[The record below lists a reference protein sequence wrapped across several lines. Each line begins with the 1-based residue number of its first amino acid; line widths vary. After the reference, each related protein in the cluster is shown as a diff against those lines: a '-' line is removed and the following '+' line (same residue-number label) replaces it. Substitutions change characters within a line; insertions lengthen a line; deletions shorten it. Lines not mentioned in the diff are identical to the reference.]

1 MFCNIVAVALHQ
13 HNYLGMNEYK
23 ILVVDDEE
31 DICEILQFNLQ
42 LEGFKVDV
50 AHSAEEAMTLKLK
63 EYNLILLDVMMG
75 KISGFRMM
83 QLMRQ
88 NDYTAHIPIIFI
100 TARDTEN
107 DVVTGFNLG
116 ADDYISK
123 PFSIK
128 EVVLRVKAVV
138 RRTLEVNTANKIN
151 SVWVDG
157 LELNIDNKSVTVD
170 NENVPFTK
178 KEFELLLVLMQNP
191 NKVLSREDLLKMVW
205 SDDVC
210 VVPRTVDVNI
220 TRIRK
225 KIGKYGAR
233 IVARQGF
240 GYSFTK

>member
-1 MFCNIVAVALHQ
+1 
-13 HNYLGMNEYK
+13 MNEYK

-63 EYNLILLDVMMG
+63 EYNLSLLDVMMG

-128 EVVLRVKAVV
+128 EVVLRVKAVA
-138 RRTLEVNTANKIN
+138 RRTLEVNTPSKIN

>member
-1 MFCNIVAVALHQ
+1 
-13 HNYLGMNEYK
+13 MNEYK

-50 AHSAEEAMTLKLK
+50 AHSAEEAMTYRLKD
-63 EYNLILLDVMMG
+63 YNLILLDVMMG
-75 KISGFRMM
+75 KMSGFRMM
-83 QLMRQ
+83 QLMKQ
-88 NDYTAHIPIIFI
+88 NSQTAHIPIIFI

-123 PFSIK
+123 PFSIR
-128 EVVLRVKAVV
+128 EVVLRVKAVA
-138 RRTLEVNTANKIN
+138 RRTQESGVAERSNTIA
-151 SVWVDG
+151 VEG

-178 KEFELLLVLMQNP
+178 TEFELLLALMENA

-225 KIGKYGAR
+225 KIGKYGNL

-240 GYSFTK
+240 GYSFVK

>member
-1 MFCNIVAVALHQ
+1 
-13 HNYLGMNEYK
+13 MNEYK

-42 LEGFKVDV
+42 LEGFKVYV

-128 EVVLRVKAVV
+128 EVVLRVKAVA
-138 RRTLEVNTANKIN
+138 RRTLEVNTPSKIN

>member
-1 MFCNIVAVALHQ
+1 
-13 HNYLGMNEYK
+13 MNEYK

-100 TARDTEN
+100 TARDTET

-116 ADDYISK
+116 ADDYIAK

-138 RRTLEVNTANKIN
+138 RRTLEVNTPNKIN

>member
-128 EVVLRVKAVV
+128 EVVLRVKAVA
-138 RRTLEVNTANKIN
+138 RRTLEVNTPSKIN

>member
-1 MFCNIVAVALHQ
+1 
-13 HNYLGMNEYK
+13 MNEYK

-116 ADDYISK
+116 ADDYIAK

-128 EVVLRVKAVV
+128 EMVLRVKAVA
-138 RRTLEVNTANKIN
+138 RRTLEVNTPSKIN

>member
-1 MFCNIVAVALHQ
+1 
-13 HNYLGMNEYK
+13 MNEYK

-128 EVVLRVKAVV
+128 EVVLRVKAVA
-138 RRTLEVNTANKIN
+138 RRTLEVNTPSKIN

>member
-1 MFCNIVAVALHQ
+1 
-13 HNYLGMNEYK
+13 MNEYK

-123 PFSIK
+123 PFGILELVARINANIRKTATVQPALKFKDITVDSCKEFLKAIGLPESPIENVTFENISSPSHQVILQDVGAFSIK
-128 EVVLRVKAVV
+128 
-138 RRTLEVNTANKIN
+138 
-151 SVWVDG
+151 W
-157 LELNIDNKSVTVD
+157 
-170 NENVPFTK
+170 
-178 KEFELLLVLMQNP
+178 
-191 NKVLSREDLLKMVW
+191 
-205 SDDVC
+205 
-210 VVPRTVDVNI
+210 
-220 TRIRK
+220 
-225 KIGKYGAR
+225 
-233 IVARQGF
+233 
-240 GYSFTK
+240 

>member
-1 MFCNIVAVALHQ
+1 
-13 HNYLGMNEYK
+13 MNEYK

-116 ADDYISK
+116 ADDYIAK

-128 EVVLRVKAVV
+128 EVVLRVKAVA
-138 RRTLEVNTANKIN
+138 RRTLEVNTSNKIN

-225 KIGKYGAR
+225 KIGKYGAL

>member
-1 MFCNIVAVALHQ
+1 
-13 HNYLGMNEYK
+13 MNEYK

-116 ADDYISK
+116 ADDYIAK

-138 RRTLEVNTANKIN
+138 RRTLEVNTPSKIN

>member
-1 MFCNIVAVALHQ
+1 
-13 HNYLGMNEYK
+13 MNEYK

-138 RRTLEVNTANKIN
+138 RRTLEVNTPSKIN

>member
-1 MFCNIVAVALHQ
+1 
-13 HNYLGMNEYK
+13 MNEYK

-107 DVVTGFNLG
+107 DVVTGVNLG

-138 RRTLEVNTANKIN
+138 RRTLEVNTPSKIN

>member
-1 MFCNIVAVALHQ
+1 MFCNIIAVALHQ

-116 ADDYISK
+116 ADDYIAK

-138 RRTLEVNTANKIN
+138 RRTLEVNTPNKIN

>member
-1 MFCNIVAVALHQ
+1 
-13 HNYLGMNEYK
+13 MNEYK

-63 EYNLILLDVMMG
+63 EYNLILLDVMVG
-75 KISGFRMM
+75 KMSGFRMM

-128 EVVLRVKAVV
+128 EVVLRVKAVA
-138 RRTLEVNTANKIN
+138 RRTLEVNTPSKIN

>member
-1 MFCNIVAVALHQ
+1 
-13 HNYLGMNEYK
+13 MNEYK

-138 RRTLEVNTANKIN
+138 RRTLEVNTPSKIN

-178 KEFELLLVLMQNP
+178 KEFELLLVLMQNS

>member
-1 MFCNIVAVALHQ
+1 
-13 HNYLGMNEYK
+13 MNEYK

-50 AHSAEEAMTLKLK
+50 AHSAEEAMTYKLK

-88 NDYTAHIPIIFI
+88 NDQTAHIPIIFI

-116 ADDYISK
+116 ADDYIAK
-123 PFSIK
+123 PFSIR
-128 EVVLRVKAVV
+128 EVVLRVKAVA
-138 RRTLEVNTANKIN
+138 RRTLDIATLSKVNIIAI
-151 SVWVDG
+151 DG
-157 LELNIDNKSVTVD
+157 LELNLDNKSVIVD

-178 KEFELLLVLMQNP
+178 KEFELLQVLMENP
-191 NKVLSREDLLKMVW
+191 NKVLSRDDLLKMVW

-210 VVPRTVDVNI
+210 VVARTVDVNI

-225 KIGKYGAR
+225 KIGKYGSR

-240 GYSFTK
+240 GYSFSK

>member
-1 MFCNIVAVALHQ
+1 
-13 HNYLGMNEYK
+13 MNEYK

-128 EVVLRVKAVV
+128 EVVLRVKAVA
-138 RRTLEVNTANKIN
+138 RRTLEVNTSNKIN

-225 KIGKYGAR
+225 KIGKYGAL

>member
-1 MFCNIVAVALHQ
+1 
-13 HNYLGMNEYK
+13 MNEYK

-116 ADDYISK
+116 ADDYIAK

-128 EVVLRVKAVV
+128 EVVLRVKAVA
-138 RRTLEVNTANKIN
+138 RRTLEVNTPSKIN

-225 KIGKYGAR
+225 KIGKYGAL

>member
-1 MFCNIVAVALHQ
+1 
-13 HNYLGMNEYK
+13 MNEYK

-50 AHSAEEAMTLKLK
+50 AHSAEEAMTYRLKD
-63 EYNLILLDVMMG
+63 YNLILLDVMMG
-75 KISGFRMM
+75 KMSGFRMM
-83 QLMRQ
+83 QLMKQ
-88 NDYTAHIPIIFI
+88 NSQTAHIPIIFI

-123 PFSIK
+123 PFSIR
-128 EVVLRVKAVV
+128 EVVLRVKAVA
-138 RRTLEVNTANKIN
+138 RRTQESVAADTSKIIA
-151 SVWVDG
+151 VEG

-178 KEFELLLVLMQNP
+178 TEFELLLALMENA

-225 KIGKYGAR
+225 KIGKYGNL

-240 GYSFTK
+240 GYSFVK

>member
-1 MFCNIVAVALHQ
+1 MHQ

-116 ADDYISK
+116 ADDYIAK

-128 EVVLRVKAVV
+128 EVVLRVKAVA
-138 RRTLEVNTANKIN
+138 RRTLEVNTPSKIN

>member
-1 MFCNIVAVALHQ
+1 
-13 HNYLGMNEYK
+13 MNEYK

-50 AHSAEEAMTLKLK
+50 AHSAEEAMTYKLK

-83 QLMRQ
+83 QLMRL
-88 NDYTAHIPIIFI
+88 NDQTAHIPIIFI

-116 ADDYISK
+116 ADDYIAK
-123 PFSIK
+123 PFSIR
-128 EVVLRVKAVV
+128 EVVLRVKAVA
-138 RRTLEVNTANKIN
+138 RRTLDVTTLSKANIIAI
-151 SVWVDG
+151 DG
-157 LELNIDNKSVTVD
+157 LELNHDNKSVIVD

-178 KEFELLLVLMQNP
+178 KEFELLQVLMENP
-191 NKVLSREDLLKMVW
+191 NKVLSRDDLLKMVW

-210 VVPRTVDVNI
+210 VVARTVDVNI

-225 KIGKYGAR
+225 KIGKYGSR

-240 GYSFTK
+240 GYSFSK

>member
-1 MFCNIVAVALHQ
+1 
-13 HNYLGMNEYK
+13 MNEYK

-116 ADDYISK
+116 ADDYIAK

-128 EVVLRVKAVV
+128 EVVLRVKAVA
-138 RRTLEVNTANKIN
+138 RRTLEVNTPSKIN

-240 GYSFTK
+240 GYSFNK

>member
-1 MFCNIVAVALHQ
+1 
-13 HNYLGMNEYK
+13 MNEYK

-116 ADDYISK
+116 ANDYIAN

-128 EVVLRVKAVV
+128 EVELRVKAVA
-138 RRTLEVNTANKIN
+138 RRTLEVNTPSKIN

-225 KIGKYGAR
+225 KIGKYGAL

>member
-1 MFCNIVAVALHQ
+1 
-13 HNYLGMNEYK
+13 MNEYK

-107 DVVTGFNLG
+107 DEVTGFNLG
-116 ADDYISK
+116 ADEYIAK

-138 RRTLEVNTANKIN
+138 RRTLEVNTPNKIN

-240 GYSFTK
+240 RYSFTK

>member
-1 MFCNIVAVALHQ
+1 
-13 HNYLGMNEYK
+13 MNEYK

-116 ADDYISK
+116 ADDYIAK

-128 EVVLRVKAVV
+128 EVVLRVKAVA
-138 RRTLEVNTANKIN
+138 RRTLEVNTPSKIN

-170 NENVPFTK
+170 NENVPFNK

>member
-1 MFCNIVAVALHQ
+1 
-13 HNYLGMNEYK
+13 MNEYK

-50 AHSAEEAMTLKLK
+50 AHSAEEAMTYKLK

-88 NDYTAHIPIIFI
+88 NDQTAHIPIIFI

-116 ADDYISK
+116 ADDYIAK
-123 PFSIK
+123 PFSIR
-128 EVVLRVKAVV
+128 EVVLRVKAVA
-138 RRTLEVNTANKIN
+138 RRTLDVTTLSKANIIAI
-151 SVWVDG
+151 DG
-157 LELNIDNKSVTVD
+157 LELNLDNKSVIVD

-178 KEFELLLVLMQNP
+178 KEFELLQVLMENP
-191 NKVLSREDLLKMVW
+191 NKVLSRDDLLKMVW

-210 VVPRTVDVNI
+210 VVARTVDVNI

-225 KIGKYGAR
+225 KIGKYGSR

-240 GYSFTK
+240 GYSFSK

>member
-1 MFCNIVAVALHQ
+1 
-13 HNYLGMNEYK
+13 MNEYK

-50 AHSAEEAMTLKLK
+50 AHSAEEAMTYKLK

-83 QLMRQ
+83 QLMRL
-88 NDYTAHIPIIFI
+88 NDQTAHIPIIFI

-116 ADDYISK
+116 ADDYIAK
-123 PFSIK
+123 PFSIR
-128 EVVLRVKAVV
+128 EVVLRVKAVA
-138 RRTLEVNTANKIN
+138 RRTLDVATLSKANIIAI
-151 SVWVDG
+151 DG
-157 LELNIDNKSVTVD
+157 LELNLDNKSVIVD

-178 KEFELLLVLMQNP
+178 KEFELLQVLMENP
-191 NKVLSREDLLKMVW
+191 NKVLSRDDLLKMVW

-210 VVPRTVDVNI
+210 VVVRTVDVNI

-225 KIGKYGAR
+225 KIGKYGSR

-240 GYSFTK
+240 GYSFSK

>member
-116 ADDYISK
+116 ADDYIAK

-138 RRTLEVNTANKIN
+138 RRTLEVNTPNKIN

>member
-1 MFCNIVAVALHQ
+1 
-13 HNYLGMNEYK
+13 MNEYK

-128 EVVLRVKAVV
+128 EVVLRVKAVA
-138 RRTLEVNTANKIN
+138 RRTLEVNTPSKIN

-225 KIGKYGAR
+225 KIGKYGAL

>member
-1 MFCNIVAVALHQ
+1 MHQ

-128 EVVLRVKAVV
+128 EVVLRVKAVA
-138 RRTLEVNTANKIN
+138 RRTLEVNTPSKIN

>member
-1 MFCNIVAVALHQ
+1 MHQ

-31 DICEILQFNLQ
+31 DICEILQFNLK

-138 RRTLEVNTANKIN
+138 RRTLEVNTPNKIN

-225 KIGKYGAR
+225 KIGKYGAL

>member
-1 MFCNIVAVALHQ
+1 
-13 HNYLGMNEYK
+13 MNEYK

-88 NDYTAHIPIIFI
+88 NDYTAHIPIIFL

-116 ADDYISK
+116 ADDYIAK

-128 EVVLRVKAVV
+128 EVVLRVKAVA
-138 RRTLEVNTANKIN
+138 RRTLEVNTPNKIN

>member
-1 MFCNIVAVALHQ
+1 
-13 HNYLGMNEYK
+13 MNEYK

-128 EVVLRVKAVV
+128 EVVLRVKAVAS
-138 RRTLEVNTANKIN
+138 RTLEVNTPSKIN

>member
-1 MFCNIVAVALHQ
+1 MFCNIIAVALHQ

-138 RRTLEVNTANKIN
+138 RRTLEVNTPSKIN

>member
-1 MFCNIVAVALHQ
+1 
-13 HNYLGMNEYK
+13 MNEYK

-128 EVVLRVKAVV
+128 EVVLRVKAVA
-138 RRTLEVNTANKIN
+138 RRTLEVNTSNKIN

-157 LELNIDNKSVTVD
+157 LELNIDNKSVIVD

-225 KIGKYGAR
+225 KIGKYGAL

>member
-1 MFCNIVAVALHQ
+1 
-13 HNYLGMNEYK
+13 MNEYK

-116 ADDYISK
+116 ADDYIVK

-128 EVVLRVKAVV
+128 EVVLRVKAVA
-138 RRTLEVNTANKIN
+138 RRTLDVNTPSKIN

-191 NKVLSREDLLKMVW
+191 NKVHSREDLLKMVW

>member
-1 MFCNIVAVALHQ
+1 
-13 HNYLGMNEYK
+13 MNEYK

-128 EVVLRVKAVV
+128 EVVLRVKAVA
-138 RRTLEVNTANKIN
+138 RRTLEVNTPSKIN

-210 VVPRTVDVNI
+210 VVPRTVDVNM

>member
-1 MFCNIVAVALHQ
+1 
-13 HNYLGMNEYK
+13 MNEYK

-107 DVVTGFNLG
+107 DVITGFNLG

-128 EVVLRVKAVV
+128 EVVLRVKAVA
-138 RRTLEVNTANKIN
+138 RRTLEVNTPSKIN